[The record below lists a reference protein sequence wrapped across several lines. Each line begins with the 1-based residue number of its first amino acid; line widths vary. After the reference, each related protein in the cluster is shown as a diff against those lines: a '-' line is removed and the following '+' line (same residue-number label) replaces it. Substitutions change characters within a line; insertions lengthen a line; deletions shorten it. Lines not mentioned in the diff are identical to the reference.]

1 MALVDDFKARFPG
14 AFTDAVVDQFIPI
27 LEPIWPCYWGG
38 QYTDPCGEEIVLNLL
53 AHMLSSEISAGSE
66 VTKTVTSKSV
76 GNVSVSY
83 SEGYA
88 AASERI
94 AWLKTTK
101 YGARYLLL
109 TSRRRGGVFV

>member
-1 MALVDDFKARFPG
+1 MALIDDFKARFPE
-14 AFTDAVVDQFIPI
+14 FDTSTVDTYIPI

-38 QYTDPCGEEIVLNLL
+38 QYTAPCGQEIVLNLL
-53 AHMLSSEISAGSE
+53 AHMLTSEISAGAE
-66 VTKTVTSKSV
+66 TLKTVNSKSV

-88 AASERI
+88 ATSERN

-101 YGARYLLL
+101 YGMRYLLL
-109 TSRRRGGVFV
+109 TSRRQGAVFV